1 MALDRICAGNDQYIH
16 PQRCRCGH
24 SMDWLGNRLLL
35 LLYLDLYGH
44 QRQRCASYPD
54 GSDVFPAGTES
65 SVELVGTMKSYRIDV
80 NVGDLVD
87 VGRFRNVQAKIKGI
101 EIDEHGQPVIIT
113 TKGKK
118 KLFSLRLTKLTPG
131 TRTPRQILKEK
142 HGKRRHT

>member
-1 MALDRICAGNDQYIH
+1 
-16 PQRCRCGH
+16 
-24 SMDWLGNRLLL
+24 MDWLGNRLLL

-142 HGKRRHT
+142 NGKRRHT

>member
-24 SMDWLGNRLLL
+24 SMDRLGNRLLL

-65 SVELVGTMKSYRIDV
+65 SVELDRTMKSYRIDV

-131 TRTPRQILKEK
+131 AKTPKQILKEK
-142 HGKRRHT
+142 HGQRRNT

>member
-1 MALDRICAGNDQYIH
+1 MELDR
-16 PQRCRCGH
+16 
-24 SMDWLGNRLLL
+24 
-35 LLYLDLYGH
+35 
-44 QRQRCASYPD
+44 
-54 GSDVFPAGTES
+54 
-65 SVELVGTMKSYRIDV
+65 TMKSYRIDV

-131 TRTPRQILKEK
+131 AKTPKQILKEK
-142 HGKRRHT
+142 HGQRRNT

>member
-65 SVELVGTMKSYRIDV
+65 SVELDRTMKSYRIDV

-87 VGRFRNVQAKIKGI
+87 VGRFRNVQTKIKGI

-113 TKGKK
+113 SKGAK
-118 KLFSLRLTKLTPG
+118 KLLSCRLAKLHPGSKTPK
-131 TRTPRQILKEK
+131 QILMEK
-142 HGKRRHT
+142 RK

>member
-1 MALDRICAGNDQYIH
+1 MALDRICTGNDQYIH

-35 LLYLDLYGH
+35 LQYLDLYGH

-65 SVELVGTMKSYRIDV
+65 SVELDRTMKSYRIDV

-87 VGRFRNVQAKIKGI
+87 VGRFRNVQAKIKSI

-113 TKGKK
+113 AKGKK

-131 TRTPRQILKEK
+131 AKTPKQILKEK
-142 HGKRRHT
+142 HGQRKHT

>member
-16 PQRCRCGH
+16 PQRCRCSH

-35 LLYLDLYGH
+35 LQYLDLYGH

-65 SVELVGTMKSYRIDV
+65 SVELDRTMKSYRIDV

-118 KLFSLRLTKLTPG
+118 KLFSLRLTKLTPSAK
-131 TRTPRQILKEK
+131 TPKQILKEK
-142 HGKRRHT
+142 HGQRRNT